1 MDIPFY
7 HSPTFKA
14 AHQREQATALI
25 QSQLG
30 VGTALGRFPC
40 LAFVHST
47 QKKNSLNLSNLMGV
61 PGVVIND
68 LIFRLDKGVID
79 DLQAGVDHR
88 HSGQL

>member
-40 LAFVHST
+40 LAFVRCLWPLPSGLVM
-47 QKKNSLNLSNLMGV
+47 SLPAPPSCHTML
-61 PGVVIND
+61 P
-68 LIFRLDKGVID
+68 RLGRSAVGRFVLCTWI
-79 DLQAGVDHR
+79 G
-88 HSGQL
+88 